1 MKVLTLDFETYY
13 DRTFSLSKL
22 PYYEYI
28 LAPSFEIIMCGVR
41 DVNGKHHVLDGK
53 MSHHEMKKA
62 LIKLGAE
69 KYPVLCHNTVFDAS
83 IMTWKLKLRPPL
95 WLDSMSMARPLL
107 RHMTGSASLAKCAE
121 FFQLQPKGTEVV
133 NAMGKRRYDFTDEE
147 YEAYAE
153 YCKHDCTLTW
163 SIFRIMLEMMP
174 KSELMLIDTTVRM
187 YTEPRL
193 QIDTQRCENA
203 IIKEAKRTKA
213 MLMKVGHTAQELRSD
228 HTFAKILEKYIGDP
242 PKKVTAKGNTGYA
255 FAKTDASFQRL
266 LKHKNPKVKELC
278 EARLR
283 VKSSI
288 ERTRLDTF
296 ANVAKWTRGA
306 LPVPLAYYGAHTGRF
321 SGDQGINLQ
330 NLPKGS
336 ELRKAIHAP
345 DGFHI
350 VAADLSQI
358 EARVNAHLSGETDLL
373 KGFANGEDIY
383 LDFATELWNKPLT
396 KLDHPDERFVG
407 KTCILGLG
415 YQMGKDRLYST
426 LENTPNP
433 ISMDFAE
440 HCVKT
445 YRAKYP
451 NIASNWNYAES
462 VLDAMMT
469 GTPLKWGPM
478 TAQYQKLLLPN
489 GLALNYFKLRK
500 RADKS
505 GTQIMYT
512 DMSRK
517 GYAASDIYIYGGKL
531 VENAVQALSRIILTD
546 AMLKLGRKYKI
557 ALQVHDEIV
566 FVIHQRHLEQALVDI
581 EEAMTTPPE
590 WMSDI
595 PLDVEIHYGKTYA
608 DCK

>member
-1 MKVLTLDFETYY
+1 
-13 DRTFSLSKL
+13 
-22 PYYEYI
+22 
-28 LAPSFEIIMCGVR
+28 
-41 DVNGKHHVLDGK
+41 
-53 MSHHEMKKA
+53 
-62 LIKLGAE
+62 
-69 KYPVLCHNTVFDAS
+69 
-83 IMTWKLKLRPPL
+83 
-95 WLDSMSMARPLL
+95 
-107 RHMTGSASLAKCAE
+107 MTGSASLAKCAE
-121 FFQLQPKGTEVV
+121 FFQLPPKGTEVV
-133 NAMGKRRYDFTDEE
+133 NAKGKRRYDFTDEE

-153 YCKHDCTLTW
+153 YCTHDCTLTW
-163 SIFRIMLEMMP
+163 ALFRIMLDMMP
-174 KSELMLIDTTVRM
+174 KSELALIDMTIRM

-193 QIDTQRCENA
+193 QIDPQRCENA
-203 IIKEAKRTKA
+203 IRKEAKRTA
-213 MLMKVGHTAQELRSD
+213 AALQKVGHTAQELRSD
-228 HTFAKILEKYIGDP
+228 FTFAKILEKYIGAP

-266 LKHKNPKVKELC
+266 LKHKNPKVQELC

-288 ERTRLDTF
+288 DRTRLESF
-296 ANVAKWTRGA
+296 ANIALWTGGA

-330 NLPKGS
+330 NLPRGS

-350 VAADLSQI
+350 VAADLAQI

-373 KGFANGEDIY
+373 HAFAKGDDIY
-383 LDFATELWNKPLT
+383 LDFASSLWNKKLT
-396 KLDHPDERFVG
+396 KDDNPDERFIG

-426 LENTPNP
+426 LENTENP
-433 ISMDFAE
+433 ISMEFAE

-445 YRAKYP
+445 YRARYP
-451 NIASNWNYAES
+451 NIASNWRFAES

-469 GTPLKWGPM
+469 STPLKWGPM
-478 TAQYQKLLLPN
+478 TTQYQKLLLPN

-517 GYAASDIYIYGGKL
+517 GYVASDIYVYGGKL

-546 AMLKLGRKYKI
+546 AMLKLWGKHKI
-557 ALQVHDEIV
+557 VLQVHDEIV
-566 FVIHQRHLEQALVDI
+566 FVIHDKYLEQALVDI
-581 EEAMTTPPE
+581 EKAMTTPPK
-590 WMSDI
+590 WMPDL
-595 PLDVEIHYGKTYA
+595 PLAVEIHYGKTYK